1 MQWLR
6 SVLRRFASVLQRE
19 RRERE
24 LAEELESYLQMHLE
38 DNLRAGMSVTEAQR
52 NARMK
57 LGGMTQIQEIYR
69 ERSGLPIVEVLL
81 SDVRFGARLLRKNLG
96 FTIVALLTLALGIGA
111 NAAIFSVVDSVLLQ
125 PLSFREPQQLY
136 RIRVIVPQLAK
147 SYPFMDANLPGFH
160 IWQKDCH
167 AFDQIAIA
175 EATEHIH
182 SGDGE
187 AEEIY
192 GLRVSA
198 NLLDVLGVRPALGRT
213 FLPEEDQTGR
223 GKVVIITDS
232 FWRGRFDSDPSVI
245 GRTIS
250 LDEEVRII
258 AGVLPA
264 SFHFPTEL
272 TSSLA
277 AKHNGSSKRIDFFE
291 PLDGPRFYEQG
302 LIGDFDFAAIGRLK
316 SGVTPE
322 QALSELNVVQERI
335 AAQAKENVDLRAQLF
350 PLAEEIVGRSRR
362 GLLLLLV
369 AVGAVLLMVCVNLA
383 NLFLSRVPARMRE
396 AAIRTA
402 LGATRS
408 RLMRQMLAESLL
420 LSLLGGL
427 LGIWLAWLGI
437 QWLVHTAPVDLPR
450 MNEVALN
457 GHALWF
463 AFLLST
469 LTGVL
474 FGILPALNI
483 ARSEPQEVLKSS
495 GTTTTEG
502 GRTRRVRQGLVALEV
517 GLCTLLLIMAGLL
530 TTSLLHL
537 LRVDAGFAVASVLA
551 TDVDLPEKM
560 YTTPTAREHFY
571 KEALAGIRALPGVRS
586 VAWVS
591 LLPLEGQGSVTGISL
606 VGEQTRSEQQII
618 ANYRA
623 VSSDYFETMSIPLVH
638 GRTFNADDR
647 GKKRVI
653 VSQGLAQRLWPGQN
667 PVGQECI
674 AEWGQLQRSQI
685 IGVVGDI
692 RTAKLDEPPLNM
704 VYVPDSYGA
713 KSPGAPNSAAIVV
726 RTATDPR
733 AAASAVRSVIRG
745 VDSGVPIVALRPMT
759 QLISKNVEARRFQ
772 MLLASVFAVSALSL
786 ACLGIFGVV
795 AYSVERRRQ
804 ELGVRRALGAQKRD
818 LLTLVL
824 RQSMTPV
831 VTGLSAGIA
840 AGIVGGGLVQSL
852 LFEVK
857 ALDPATFASVVVIVS
872 VVAAISCYIPARRT
886 TLIDPI
892 AALRSD

>member
-1 MQWLR
+1 MPWLR
-6 SVLRRFASVLQRE
+6 SVLTRFTSVLQRE

-24 LAEELESYLQMHLE
+24 LVEELESHLQMHLQ

-57 LGGMTQIQEIYR
+57 LGGIAQTQAIYR
-69 ERSGLPIVEVLL
+69 ERCGLPVLEVLV
-81 SDVRFGARLLRKNLG
+81 SDVRFGARLVRKNLG
-96 FTIVALLTLALGIGA
+96 FTIVGLFTLALGIGA
-111 NAAIFSVVDSVLLQ
+111 NVAIFSVVDSVLLQ

-136 RIRVIVPQLAK
+136 RIREIVPQMAK
-147 SYPFMDANLPGFH
+147 SYPLLDANLQDFW
-160 IWQKDCH
+160 IWQKDVH
-167 AFDQIAIA
+167 SFEQVAIVESA
-175 EATEHIH
+175 SRIY
-182 SGDGE
+182 SGNGE

-192 GLRVSA
+192 GLRGSA
-198 NLLDVLGVRPALGRT
+198 NLLDVLGARPALGRT
-213 FLPEEDQTGR
+213 FTSEEDQAGR
-223 GKVVIITDS
+223 GKVVMLTDP
-232 FWRGRFDSDPSVI
+232 FWQSHFHADTSVI
-245 GRTIS
+245 GKPIT
-250 LDEEVRII
+250 LDEESRVVVGI
-258 AGVLPA
+258 LPA
-264 SFHFPTEL
+264 SFHFPKEL
-272 TSSLA
+272 TGA
-277 AKHNGSSKRIDFFE
+277 TKPIDFYE
-291 PLDGPRFYEQG
+291 PLDGPRFYEEG
-302 LIGDFDFAAIGRLK
+302 LIGEFDFAAIARLK
-316 SGVTPE
+316 PGIRAD
-322 QALSELNVVQERI
+322 QALTEFNVVQERI
-335 AAQAKENVDLRAQLF
+335 AVQAKENVDLRAQLF

-383 NLFLSRVPARMRE
+383 NLFSSRVPARMRE

-402 LGATRS
+402 LGATRA
-408 RLMRQMLAESLL
+408 RLIRQMLAESLL
-420 LSLLGGL
+420 LSLSGGL

-437 QWLVHTAPVDLPR
+437 QWLVHRAPVELPR
-450 MNEVALN
+450 INEVALN
-457 GHALWF
+457 GHVLWF

-495 GTTTTEG
+495 GPTTTES

-517 GLCTLLLIMAGLL
+517 GLCTLLLLMAGLL
-530 TTSLLHL
+530 TTSLFHL
-537 LRVDAGFAVASVLA
+537 LGVDTGFAVASVLA
-551 TDVDLPEKM
+551 ADVDLPEKT
-560 YTTPTAREHFY
+560 YSTPATRERFY
-571 KEALAGIRALPGVRS
+571 EEALAGIRALPGVRS

-591 LLPLEGQGSVTGISL
+591 LLPLEGQGSVTAISL

-623 VSSDYFETMSIPLVH
+623 VSSDYFGTMSIPLVQ
-638 GRTFNADDR
+638 GRAFTPDDR

-674 AEWGQLQRSQI
+674 AEWGQLQRSQV

-692 RTAKLDEPPLNM
+692 RTAKLDELPLNM

-713 KSPGAPNSAAIVV
+713 KSPGAPSSAAIVV
-726 RTATDPR
+726 RTANDPR
-733 AAASAVRSVIRG
+733 TAASAVRGVIRG
-745 VDSGVPIVALRPMT
+745 VDSGVPIVALRPMR

-772 MLLASVFAVSALSL
+772 MLLASVFGVSALSL

-818 LLTLVL
+818 LLALVL

-831 VTGLSAGIA
+831 VAGLCAGSAA
-840 AGIVGGGLVQSL
+840 AIVGGGLVQSL

-857 ALDPATFASVVVIVS
+857 AFDPATFGSVIVIVS

-886 TLIDPI
+886 TRIDPI
-892 AALRSD
+892 TALRCD